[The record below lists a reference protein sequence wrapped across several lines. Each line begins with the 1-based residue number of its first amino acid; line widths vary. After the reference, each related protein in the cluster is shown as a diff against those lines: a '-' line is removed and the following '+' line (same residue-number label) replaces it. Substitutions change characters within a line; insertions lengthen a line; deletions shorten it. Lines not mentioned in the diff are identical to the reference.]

1 MNASLSAFLFLVLI
15 VLRLAIHVVNLI
27 EKHLE
32 SRSTSSTNTSSQHHT
47 QSVSEGQFCL
57 GE

>member
-1 MNASLSAFLFLVLI
+1 MNVSLSGFLFLVLI

-27 EKHLE
+27 EKQLE
-32 SRSTSSTNTSSQHHT
+32 SRSTSPTNTSSQHHP
-47 QSVSEGQFCL
+47 QFVSEGQFCL